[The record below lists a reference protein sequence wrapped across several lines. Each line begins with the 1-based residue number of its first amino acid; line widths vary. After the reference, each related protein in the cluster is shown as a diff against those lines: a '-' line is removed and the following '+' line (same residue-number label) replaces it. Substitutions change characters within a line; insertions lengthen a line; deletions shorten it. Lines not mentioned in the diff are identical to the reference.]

1 MTSTTTWVLR
11 TAGITVLGVILFLAW
26 QALQPNG
33 LPDGIAASNGR
44 IEAVE
49 MDLASKTPGR
59 IAEIYVNEGDFIK
72 AGQVLAIMDSRVLDA
87 RLREAQA
94 DLQKAEIGVA
104 TSHSRITQREAE
116 KTAAQAIVA
125 QREAALTVAQKRL
138 TRSEELAPKD
148 AIPQSVLDED
158 RALFLSA
165 KAAVSAAKAQVAASD
180 AALNFAR
187 SLVISAQAEI
197 AAETASVERIQ
208 TDINDSE
215 LKSPRD
221 GRVQYR
227 VAQPGE
233 VLRAGGTVLNLV
245 DLSDVYMT
253 FFLATGNAGRIPLG
267 AEVRIILDAIPQY
280 VMPAKISF
288 VSSVAQFTP
297 KTVETAEERQKLVFR
312 IKAQIDPTLLR
323 EHIQQVKTGVP
334 GMAYVRIEDRPWPA
348 ELQIKLPE

>member
-1 MTSTTTWVLR
+1 MTSTKAWVLR
-11 TAGITVLGVILFLAW
+11 AAGITALGVILFLAW

-33 LPDGIAASNGR
+33 LPEGIARSNGR
-44 IEAVE
+44 VEAVE
-49 MDLASKTPGR
+49 IDLASKTPGR
-59 IAEIYVNEGDFIK
+59 IADIYVNEGDFIK
-72 AGQVLAIMDSRVLDA
+72 AGQVLARMDSRVLDA
-87 RLREAQA
+87 QLREAQA
-94 DLQKAEIGVA
+94 NLQKVNIGV
-104 TSHSRITQREAE
+104 TISQSRINQREAE
-116 KTAAQAIVA
+116 KAAAQAIVA

-138 TRSEELAPKD
+138 ARSEELALKD
-148 AIPQSVLDED
+148 AVSQSVLDDD

-165 KAAVSAAKAQVAASD
+165 KAAVSAAKAQAAASE
-180 AALNFAR
+180 AALSFSR
-187 SLVISAQAEI
+187 SQLISAQSEVTAQ
-197 AAETASVERIQ
+197 TASVERIQ
-208 TDINDSE
+208 TDIQDSA
-215 LKSPRD
+215 LKAPRD

-233 VLRAGGTVLNLV
+233 VLSAGATVLNLV

-253 FFLATGNAGRIPLG
+253 FFLATENAGRIPLG

-297 KTVETAEERQKLVFR
+297 KSVETTEERQKLVFR

-323 EHIQQVKTGVP
+323 EHIEQVKTGVP

>member
-1 MTSTTTWVLR
+1 MTSTTTWILR
-11 TAGITVLGVILFLAW
+11 TAGMIALGAILFMAW

-44 IEAVE
+44 VEAVE
-49 MDLASKTPGR
+49 IDLASKIPGR
-59 IAEIYVNEGDFIK
+59 VADILVKEGDFIK
-72 AGQVLAIMDSRVLDA
+72 TGQVLARMDSHVLEA

-94 DLQKAEIGVA
+94 DLQKAEIGIT
-104 TSHSRITQREAE
+104 TSQSRIIQRKAEKVAAQSIVTQREAE
-116 KTAAQAIVA
+116 LSVA
-125 QREAALTVAQKRL
+125 RKRL
-138 TRSEELAPKD
+138 ARTTELAPKN
-148 AIPQSVLDED
+148 AVSQSVLDED

-165 KAAVSAAKAQVAASD
+165 KAAVSTAKAQVAASD
-180 AALNFAR
+180 AALSFAQ
-187 SLVISAQAEI
+187 SLLVSARAEV

-208 TDINDSE
+208 ADINDTE

-253 FFLATGNAGRIPLG
+253 FFLATENAGRVPLG

-297 KTVETAEERQKLVFR
+297 KTVETAEERQKLMFR

-323 EHIQQVKTGVP
+323 EHIRQVKTGVP
-334 GMAYVRIEDRPWPA
+334 GMAYVRIDDRPWPT
-348 ELQIKLPE
+348 ELQIKMPE